1 MVKVTIL
8 EPYVYCDPEFLSRKM
23 DIWTFDNKMEFQRNP
38 LNLEFHEKIKQNLMF
53 LETGKGRI
61 VKIKQNLTEFD
72 IF

>member
-1 MVKVTIL
+1 
-8 EPYVYCDPEFLSRKM
+8 M